1 VPFFV
6 APLDIGGKLVAI
18 RHFLEDAFALLDADL
33 DPSWHSN
40 LLCQLQSLG
49 NTGLLL
55 GLPRTA
61 MTSQSSCK
69 KRCSPID
76 R

>member
-1 VPFFV
+1 MSSTINDSLTS
-6 APLDIGGKLVAI
+6 AANSSI

-55 GLPRTA
+55 GLLTNSDDI
-61 MTSQSSCK
+61 TSLHHV
-69 KRCSPID
+69 
-76 R
+76 